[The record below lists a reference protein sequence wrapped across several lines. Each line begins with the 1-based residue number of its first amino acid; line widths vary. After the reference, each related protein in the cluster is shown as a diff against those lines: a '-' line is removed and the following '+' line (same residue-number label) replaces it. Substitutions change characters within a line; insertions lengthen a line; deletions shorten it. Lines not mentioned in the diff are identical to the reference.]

1 MNSKPV
7 SASEFAKIYTEVT
20 GEPAEA
26 DPLPAE
32 TTRRILNT
40 HAGEKFATALMAMFQ
55 YVHFFFP
62 RHSFSSH
69 TDNERLLH
77 LPDTSTRWNL
87 LPTLTVLAM
96 SRRIRPTKI
105 SGSKLPLPLNS
116 SRGLVGELL
125 LLPRLDLALI
135 VVSILSVQWGK
146 LSSTVI
152 RFNPS
157 RIESK
162 RTIPK
167 TRISV

>member
-40 HAGEKFATALMAMFQ
+40 HAGEKFASALMAMFQ

-87 LPTLTVLAM
+87 LPTLTVLDI
-96 SRRIRPTKI
+96 SRRTHLTKI

-135 VVSILSVQWGK
+135 VVSILSVQWGE

-152 RFNPS
+152 SLIPS